1 MPSSTL
7 VRYRKRD
14 SGEIVEEAIFSE
26 RTLRWFYGH
35 PVGWLV
41 FNGLLNNRA
50 FCDWYGRQ
58 MDRPKTAAR
67 IPGFIAQFGIDMA
80 EAVPAEYAS
89 FNAFFTRRLVPG
101 ARPFDPDPR
110 ALCSAGDGKLLVYPE
125 LADDV
130 RLPIKGTACSPA
142 ALLAGDASAFAGGA
156 ALVLRL
162 APYDYHRF
170 HFPDG
175 GTAQAAR
182 QVPGGYHSVNPIA
195 LARVPNLFCKNKRD
209 VTLVDTDHF
218 GRVAIIEV
226 AAITIGTIVQT
237 YAPGRVERGQEKG
250 YFQYGGST
258 VVVLF
263 QKGRVRFDADLVA
276 DSAAGTEVAVRCGS
290 RIGLASGCALP
301 DEGDRGVQQDPGHRG
316 G

>member
-1 MPSSTL
+1 MASSTL
-7 VRYRKRD
+7 VRYRQRA
-14 SGEIVEEAIFSE
+14 SGEIIEEAIFSE
-26 RTLRWFYGH
+26 RTLRWFYEH
-35 PVGWLV
+35 PIGSLC
-41 FNGLLNNRA
+41 FRGLLNNRA

-58 MDRPKTAAR
+58 MDRPSTADR
-67 IPGFIAQFGIDMA
+67 IPGFVARFGIDMA
-80 EAVPAEYAS
+80 EAEPATYPT
-89 FNAFFTRRLVPG
+89 FNAFFTRKLKAG

-130 RLPIKGTACSPA
+130 RLPIKGTACSPE
-142 ALLAGDASAFAGGA
+142 ALLAGDAAPFAGGA

-195 LARVPNLFCKNKRD
+195 LAKVPDLFCRNKRD
-209 VTLVDTDHF
+209 VTLVETDHF
-218 GRVAIIEV
+218 GLVAIIEV

-263 QKGRVRFDADLVA
+263 QRGRVRFDDDLVA
-276 DSAAGTEVAVRCGS
+276 DSANGLEVAVKCGS
-290 RIGLASGCALP
+290 RIGVSG
-301 DEGDRGVQQDPGHRG
+301 
-316 G
+316 